1 MRPHIFSFSWLC
13 FKIEEIKCIRIPL
26 VSQNNN
32 KKSLWSRHCH
42 FHLNVDT
49 DVGTGR
55 HSSSLRR
62 NVRRV
67 GMFRD
72 TSVIFSP
79 LPPPQWWPSPDITC
93 VVVAELGRKCWWNL
107 KWCWKAELEIE
118 VMSAYP
124 HGNNPAY
131 IAIFYEN
138 AMCRISSKCNM
149 VNIFSNVINITLIM
163 SSKIY
168 FACCKSHMIEIF
180 RICIQLPFLISLA
193 ISLLWSSLLTFV
205 WPEFN

>member
-1 MRPHIFSFSWLC
+1 MLTLMWGLGGIRQVCGEMLG
-13 FKIEEIKCIRIPL
+13 EEC
-26 VSQNNN
+26 S
-32 KKSLWSRHCH
+32 
-42 FHLNVDT
+42 
-49 DVGTGR
+49 DV
-55 HSSSLRR
+55 
-62 NVRRV
+62 
-67 GMFRD
+67 D

-93 VVVAELGRKCWWNL
+93 VVVAELGRKCWWNF

-138 AMCRISSKCNM
+138 AMCRISSKCNV

-180 RICIQLPFLISLA
+180 RICIQLPFLLSLA
-193 ISLLWSSLLTFV
+193 ISPLLTSYNICMTGV
-205 WPEFN
+205 